1 MQELIDRKI
10 KEMRELG
17 VVNREFRI
25 WLEQSDLW
33 YWLYSSFRIMG
44 EPVEKKVIVDILD
57 GKIVEDAP
65 IEAYNFIN
73 GYSSVYRDMRSSAEM
88 GSNADIK
95 LLLRWGEMLLGR
107 TPEFRADD
115 PIVYEWNH
123 IPPFFQNIDAETDSL
138 LRKAAQ
144 ERRSMPALKWMASLY
159 LEFCRIYPFGKDTPV
174 MSGLLLAYCLI
185 REGYPLPSFTV
196 GEIEFNKI
204 IDAYVNKGE
213 YGDFEGMLE
222 RSVLNRAE
230 AVLQLNRRAAEIDEN

>member
-33 YWLYSSFRIMG
+33 YWLYSSLRIMG
-44 EPVEKKVIVDILD
+44 EAVEKRVIVDILD

-65 IEAYNFIN
+65 IDAYNFIT
-73 GYSSVYRDMRSSAEM
+73 GYSAVYKDMRSCAEM
-88 GSNADIK
+88 DSSADVK
-95 LLLRWGEMLLGR
+95 LLRRWGGMLLGY

-115 PIVYEWNH
+115 PVVYEWNH
-123 IPPFFQNIDAETDSL
+123 IPPFYKNIAAETDGL
-138 LRKAAQ
+138 LRRAVQ
-144 ERRSMPALKWMASLY
+144 ERRVTPALKWAAMLH
-159 LEFCRIYPFGKDTPV
+159 LEFCRLYPFGKDTPV
-174 MSGLLLAYCLI
+174 MAGLLLAYCLI
-185 REGYPLPSFTV
+185 REGYPLPSLTV
-196 GEIEFNKI
+196 GDIEYNKM

-213 YGDFEGMLE
+213 YEAFEGMLE

-230 AVLQLNRRAAEIDEN
+230 AVLQLNRRAAEVNEN